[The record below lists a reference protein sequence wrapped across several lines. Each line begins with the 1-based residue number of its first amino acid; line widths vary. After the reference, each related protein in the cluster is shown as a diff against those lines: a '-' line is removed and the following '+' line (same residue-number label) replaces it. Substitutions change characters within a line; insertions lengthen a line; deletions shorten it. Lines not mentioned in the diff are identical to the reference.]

1 MAKTNQSCQSYRE
14 QQALSTAES
23 IQQLVELQNE
33 IYSRVLGVCNSVQS
47 QMGEDVSMLDETLK
61 FSLKHFKN
69 RLNEVV
75 ENYQMEREALIFNA
89 LKEIERISSDSTI
102 SLKNLTK

>member
-1 MAKTNQSCQSYRE
+1 
-14 QQALSTAES
+14 
-23 IQQLVELQNE
+23 
-33 IYSRVLGVCNSVQS
+33 
-47 QMGEDVSMLDETLK
+47 MLDETLK

-75 ENYQMEREALIFNA
+75 EKYHLEREALIFNA
-89 LKEIERISSDSTI
+89 LKEIEQISSDSTI